1 MPPLHLPSTP
11 ERLIAG
17 LRRSD
22 SKDPSTT
29 CRGLT
34 TAGRQCRNPL
44 KLSLAT
50 SPSQGSPNPA
60 SRRKNALKINDE
72 AKDGIVT
79 VGDHGE
85 VVFYCWRHKDQTP
98 PPTTNKGQESAGPR
112 GREPVKLEARTS
124 VDTLVE
130 RLGGL
135 DVGEKGRHGRK
146 DGEAERRR
154 RRKPQQGRSPNSK
167 QQQRSFWANL
177 CCTASQDLDVTP
189 ATKAR
194 SKPVGPVMASVPIPR
209 SDLPASSNRLRPNYK
224 TKPVAPPSQTQTLL
238 SHIPPHLSPQTTSLL
253 LSELAKPVSEKDEEG
268 YIYIFWLQ
276 DNATVANSN
285 DDPSL
290 LSPPQTPQAKRGRR
304 TSEIVRQASVN
315 GSRQGPDLPKIL
327 LKIGRANNV
336 HRRMHEWARQCG
348 HTPTLIRWYPY
359 VPSSSSPSSPVSAT
373 ARASTHGGLAS
384 SPKNS
389 PMAPQF
395 PISAVTGR
403 KVPHVHRVE
412 RLIHIELSD
421 QRVLHQCK
429 ACGKEHRE
437 WFEVEATRKG
447 VKFVDAVIKR
457 WVTWADALSELQH

>member
-34 TAGRQCRNPL
+34 TAGKQCRNPL

-60 SRRKNALKINDE
+60 GRRKDTLKINDE

-98 PPTTNKGQESAGPR
+98 IAATNTRQEGAGPKR
-112 GREPVKLEARTS
+112 REPVKLEARTS

-154 RRKPQQGRSPNSK
+154 RNKPQQARRPNSK
-167 QQQRSFWANL
+167 PQQQQRGFWANL
-177 CCTASQDLDVTP
+177 CCTASQHLDVTP

-194 SKPVGPVMASVPIPR
+194 SKPVQPMVASIPIPR
-209 SDLPASSNRLRPNYK
+209 SDLPAFSNHLRPDLK
-224 TKPVAPPSQTQTLL
+224 TKPAAPSSQTQTLL
-238 SHIPPHLSPQTTSLL
+238 SRIPPHLSPQTTSLL
-253 LSELAKPVSEKDEEG
+253 LSELAKPASEKDEEG

-276 DNATVANSN
+276 DNVTVANPN
-285 DDPSL
+285 GDPSP

-304 TSEIVRQASVN
+304 TSEIVRQASVT
-315 GSRQGPDLPKIL
+315 GLRQDAGVPKIL

-359 VPSSSSPSSPVSAT
+359 VPSSSSHSSPVSA
-373 ARASTHGGLAS
+373 RGDFASL
-384 SPKNS
+384 PRNS
-389 PMAPQF
+389 PLVP
-395 PISAVTGR
+395 PSPVSVTTGR

-412 RLIHIELSD
+412 RLIHIELGD
-421 QRVLHQCK
+421 QRVIHHCK

-447 VKFVDAVIKR
+447 VKAVDTIVKR
-457 WVTWADALSELQH
+457 WVAWADERSEL

>member
-60 SRRKNALKINDE
+60 GRRKDTLKINDE

-98 PPTTNKGQESAGPR
+98 IAATSTRQEGAGPR
-112 GREPVKLEARTS
+112 RREPVKLDARTS

-135 DVGEKGRHGRK
+135 DVREKGRDRRK
-146 DGEAERRR
+146 EGEAERRR
-154 RRKPQQGRSPNSK
+154 RKKPQQERRPNGK
-167 QQQRSFWANL
+167 QHQRGFWANL

-194 SKPVGPVMASVPIPR
+194 SKPVQPMMASVPAQR
-209 SDLPASSNRLRPNYK
+209 SGLPTSSNRHRPDL
-224 TKPVAPPSQTQTLL
+224 TKKAVVPSSQTQTLL

-276 DNATVANSN
+276 DSGTVANPN

-290 LSPPQTPQAKRGRR
+290 LSPTQTPQAKRGRR
-304 TSEIVRQASVN
+304 TSEIVRQASVT
-315 GSRQGPDLPKIL
+315 GLRQGAGVPKIL

-336 HRRMHEWARQCG
+336 HRRMHEWARQCDY
-348 HTPTLIRWYPY
+348 TPTLIRWYPY
-359 VPSSSSPSSPVSAT
+359 VPSSSSPSSLAPASTGDSAYGNPASFPGSSALTPPSPVSAT
-373 ARASTHGGLAS
+373 
-384 SPKNS
+384 
-389 PMAPQF
+389 
-395 PISAVTGR
+395 TGR

-421 QRVLHQCK
+421 QRVIHHCK

-437 WFEVEATRKG
+437 WFKVEATRKG
-447 VKFVDAVIKR
+447 VKAIDTIVKR
-457 WVTWADALSELQH
+457 WVAWADERSEL